1 MQRPTW
7 RGGGG
12 EGWEGWI
19 DAHKEPKQLQEERE
33 EIEREIAG
41 LERERERKRRDRT
54 PSVKEHDVAMESLTS
69 RREHVKKLWRTKES
83 WKDFVI
89 ASEDAK
95 RSLGGGDQ
103 QDKRSTSSSRPR
115 SREEV
120 GEAKKEIRRL
130 ARQLEEKEKENR
142 RQAQVSESTCVLPE
156 VTALRV
162 PVRF

>member
-1 MQRPTW
+1 MERPTW

-41 LERERERKRRDRT
+41 LERERERERRDRT

-83 WKDFVI
+83 WKQFVI

-95 RSLGGGDQ
+95 RSLGGGEK
-103 QDKRSTSSSRPR
+103 QDKRSTSSSGPR